1 MSATTQQQHP
11 GPAPTRTNGQV
22 DRTIKKRRTMK
33 AKQTQTTAA
42 ATRAAAPA
50 ASSPATRAAAPG
62 AQLPRTAAAAK
73 PLPQPRAA
81 KPGTQSVRQAVRP
94 LTEKFVAYF
103 CESYGITPTEIQLS
117 AMIDPFIAGIERV
130 CRPLSKAV

>member
-33 AKQTQTTAA
+33 AKQTTAA
-42 ATRAAAPA
+42 ASSPASRAAAPA
-50 ASSPATRAAAPG
+50 ATAT
-62 AQLPRTAAAAK
+62 AK

-130 CRPLSKAV
+130 CRPLSKAA